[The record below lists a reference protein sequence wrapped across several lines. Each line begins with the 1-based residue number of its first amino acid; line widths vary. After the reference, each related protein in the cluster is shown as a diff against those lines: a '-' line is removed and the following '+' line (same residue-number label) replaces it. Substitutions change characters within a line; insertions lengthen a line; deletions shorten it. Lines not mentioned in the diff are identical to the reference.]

1 MAQPDTPRSSVQDS
15 APGAG
20 RSGGGGSA
28 HRLVAA
34 LLLVVALGGIAL
46 ATLGASA
53 DRGSL
58 GSYDGPTREVVTVPG
73 STPPPSIAP
82 EQEQP
87 SEAPEPPQPRSSSGT
102 GSLLLVILLAV
113 VVTALAVWLLIRMR
127 ALARPPLEEAEE
139 LSDVEELTVE
149 QARGALADARERL
162 STEVDAQDAVIAA
175 WLALE
180 STIAAVGIRR
190 RPSQTT
196 LEYVVDVL
204 AGVDLDAGD
213 LDRLAHLYRR
223 ALFDAAPLTETGRE
237 SALSLLD
244 RLTAQLDQH
253 AGAPGSKAV
262 PPADPAPP
270 VHTGEGPR

>member
-1 MAQPDTPRSSVQDS
+1 MTGPSTTPGSDQDS
-15 APGAG
+15 APVASRPG
-20 RSGGGGSA
+20 SGGSA
-28 HRLVAA
+28 HRLVAV
-34 LLLVVALGGIAL
+34 LLLVAALGGIAL

-58 GSYDGPTREVVTVPG
+58 GSYDGPTRDVVTVRG
-73 STPPPSIAP
+73 STPPPSVAP
-82 EQEQP
+82 EQEEP
-87 SEAPEPPQPRSSSGT
+87 TEVPEPPQTRASSGI
-102 GSLLLVILLAV
+102 GSTLLVVLAV
-113 VVTALAVWLLIRMR
+113 VVTGLAVWLLIRMR
-127 ALARPPLEEAEE
+127 ALVSPPLEEAEE
-139 LSDVEELTVE
+139 MPDAEELTVE

-204 AGVDLDAGD
+204 GGVDLDAGE

-223 ALFDAAPLTETGRE
+223 ALFDAAPLTESDRD

-253 AGAPGSKAV
+253 ADGG
-262 PPADPAPP
+262 
-270 VHTGEGPR
+270 TR

>member
-1 MAQPDTPRSSVQDS
+1 MTGPGAPRSS
-15 APGAG
+15 P
-20 RSGGGGSA
+20 
-28 HRLVAA
+28 HRLVAV

-53 DRGSL
+53 ERGSL
-58 GSYDGPTREVVTVPG
+58 GSYDGPTREQVTITLRNPP
-73 STPPPSIAP
+73 TPEGA

-87 SEAPEPPQPRSSSGT
+87 TEVPEPPEPRDSPGT
-102 GSLLLVILLAV
+102 ASVLLVILLAV
-113 VVTALAVWLLIRMR
+113 AVTVLAVWLLIRMR
-127 ALARPPLEEAEE
+127 TLLQPPLEEAEE
-139 LSDVEELTVE
+139 LPGTEELTVE
-149 QARGALADARERL
+149 QARSALADAREHL

-204 AGVDLDAGD
+204 GGVDLDAQD

-223 ALFDAAPLTETGRE
+223 ALFDAAPLTETDRD
-237 SALSLLD
+237 SALALLD
-244 RLTAQLDQH
+244 RLSAQLDQH
-253 AGAPGSKAV
+253 AGAPGPKAA
-262 PPADPAPP
+262 PPPDPAP
-270 VHTGEGPR
+270 TIQNGEGSR